1 MATAAGGPSVP
12 LPGTDSVPVN
22 EQSMEPRLPDEVSRD
37 ALHGDQ
43 PTGDPGGGKAGSGTH
58 AATSLSPSATWDV
71 SAQTGT
77 FSWSYPLRVPP
88 APGELAPDLAL
99 SYSSAQVDGLT
110 SASNTQASWV
120 GDGWSFW
127 PGFIERSYGS
137 CAEDLP
143 GEPKD
148 NPFDL
153 CWRSDNATMSF
164 GGSASRL
171 IRDED
176 TGVWRP
182 EQDDGSRIERLTGA
196 GNGDDNGEYW
206 KVTDTEGTQYFYGS
220 KPAAKSAW
228 TVPVYGDDA
237 GEPCHGGGFDESF
250 CTQAYR
256 WNLDKVV
263 DPNGN
268 MITYSYQAAT
278 NKYGRNKNE
287 TATSYVRDGWL
298 ERIEYGLREGEST
311 PASGRVLFDTADRCV
326 PGSTCTPDKDENWP
340 DVPWRLKCDGD
351 TCEDYQQSPTFWST
365 KRLSKVTTQ
374 VRQGSGYQD
383 VDSWTLRHEYP
394 DPGDGEKPAMWLAG
408 VQHTGH
414 VGGTTELPEV
424 TFEGV
429 KKPNRVKTIDGH
441 AALIRYRM
449 NAIVSESG
457 GVTSI
462 KYADPDC
469 SADSLPDKPETN
481 TKRCFPVTWSAP
493 YSAERTDYFHK
504 YVVESVTRLDRLGSS
519 VGDVTT
525 YEYLD
530 GAAWHYSRSEL
541 TKDEDKTWD
550 EFHGFGRVRIRKGN
564 GHDGPVTLTE
574 NRYFRGMNGDK
585 LPDGT
590 RSVSVTDSEGGT
602 YPDHDW
608 LSGFQLETITYN
620 GEGGPVVGKTITEPS
635 WQGPTATRGDLSAYL
650 VNTGVE
656 RTITPLEA
664 GGNRVTRIETEY
676 DDKGLP
682 TEVNDLGEVGNAEDD
697 LCTRTSYARN
707 NDRWLLSFPKQTVT
721 VSVHC
726 GATPSYPD
734 DAVSGTRNSYDGQA
748 FGATPTKG
756 NVTRTE
762 ELSERSA
769 QDATYVTAETV
780 SYDGH
785 GRPTEVKD
793 ALNRSTTTD
802 YTPAAGGPLTK
813 TVVTNAKGHATT
825 TTLAPAW
832 GKPVKVVD
840 ANGNPTE
847 ITYDALGRKTDVWLP
862 IRLRSKHHRGSYE
875 YSYRISRDE
884 PSVVTTTRVGPD
896 GLYTTSKQL
905 YDGLLRPRQT
915 QTPAPGGGRL
925 LTDTRYDSAGRA
937 YYSTRPYFNDAP
949 VDNKLWSAT
958 DAEIPGL
965 TVREFDGAGRVV
977 AEVFKGGG
985 VEKWR
990 TEVGYGGDRVHID
1003 PPRGGTA
1010 KTIVNDARDRTVEL
1024 RQYQSGKPEGDY
1036 DSTKYT
1042 HTSAGELASI
1052 TDPGGNVWRY
1062 EYDLRGRKTKTD
1074 DPDKGV
1080 TTKTYD
1086 VAGQVTTSTDARGT
1100 TLAYAYDVLGRKT
1113 ALHEGSL
1120 DGPKRAEW
1128 VYDTAS
1134 WGKGKLAESTRWIGG
1149 EPYTN
1154 RVTTYDG
1161 LYKPLETEVVIPGA
1175 EQGLAGT
1182 YRTTYS
1188 YKYDGSPRGVGYAA
1202 AGDMATEVYSTV
1214 YDDLG
1219 NPVST
1224 RGGFRDQS
1232 GTTSYV
1238 SNTEYTKYG
1247 EMQRMQLGAGSKRTW
1262 LSRYYEEHTRRLAR
1276 TIVDA
1281 ELPQP
1286 MQSDVNYTYDPAGN
1300 ITSIA
1305 DTPREQQADVQCFQY
1320 DYLRR
1325 MTEAWTPNGDC
1336 TADPSTDSLGGPA
1349 PYWKSFSYDKVGNRV
1364 SATDHSADGDT
1375 VQNYT
1380 YPDGGHELNSVTT
1393 EGPGGTSLQEFGY
1406 DETGNTV
1413 RRQVAGNE
1421 QDLEWDAEGNL
1432 VKTTEGGK
1440 VTEFVYGADGERLLR
1455 RTPDGS
1461 TLYLP
1466 GQELSWDSASGE
1478 TTTTRY
1484 YQHGSSTVAMRT
1496 DGSGVTWLLSD
1507 HQGTAR
1513 FAVDAQ
1519 AMQVTQRRQ
1528 LPFGGPRGAEVDFP
1542 GEKGFVGGTIDESA
1556 GFVTL
1561 GARQYDAALGRFLS
1575 VDPLMDPSDPQQM
1588 NGYTYSNNN
1597 PITFSDPTG
1606 LAPRCDWH
1614 SCTGH
1619 RDPYPE
1625 ANGRNER
1632 PDIKPRIGG
1641 ESRPRRNSRPAAVSR
1656 PSRKSS
1662 CTSVKYC
1669 GGRPS
1674 VPTASMT
1681 PSEVAHAILDLAGL
1695 IPVLGEAADGVN
1707 CIWYGA
1713 KGDSWNSGLSCAA
1726 MVPFAGAAATSGKI
1740 IGKSIDAGRGGRRAG
1755 CPGNS
1760 FVPGTMVLLADGTRK
1775 PIEDLEL
1782 GDVVW
1787 ASDPETGESG
1797 PRRIVATHV
1806 SHGSKELVE
1815 ITVDV
1820 DGDRGDKTGTV
1831 VATEDHPFWVD
1842 ERGGV
1847 ITVADTVAIASD
1859 NSKDWVT
1866 AGELGPG
1873 DELLTRD
1880 SKQVRVLAVRHHAAT
1895 RTVHNLTID
1904 GIHTYHVRPRSDYGN
1919 NQEKDVVVHNCP
1931 DGNDLP
1937 PLRQSYIGEVEELAS
1952 RAEQMRSQGLDS
1964 ESIART
1970 LHAARREIGIKY
1982 KDLTPE
1988 PLRSQIYARNLEKY
2002 GDELGPTV
2010 EYLRS
2015 RGKSWDEIIAS
2026 ASRTGGGDLGL
2037 GKK

>member
-1 MATAAGGPSVP
+1 MALAAVIAANVLVAVSAPSVATAAGGPSVP
-12 LPGTDSVPVN
+12 LPDTDSVPVS

-43 PTGDPGGGKAGSGTH
+43 PAGDPGGGNAGSGTH
-58 AATSLSPSATWDV
+58 TATSLSPSATWDV
-71 SAQTGT
+71 SAQTGS
-77 FSWSYPLRVPP
+77 FAWSYPLRVPP
-88 APGELAPDLAL
+88 APGELTPELAL
-99 SYSSAQVDGLT
+99 SYSSSKVDGLT

-153 CWRSDNATMSF
+153 CWRSDNAMLSF
-164 GGSASRL
+164 GGSGSRL
-171 IRDED
+171 IRDEG

-196 GNGDDNGEYW
+196 GNGDNNGEYW

-220 KPAAKSAW
+220 KSAAKSTW

-237 GEPCHGGGFDESF
+237 GEPCHAGGFDDSF

-256 WNLDKVV
+256 WNLDKVI
-263 DPNGN
+263 DANGN
-268 MITYSYQAAT
+268 MITYTYQT
-278 NKYGRNKNE
+278 ESNKYGRNKND
-287 TATSYVRDGWL
+287 TPTSYVRGGWL
-298 ERIEYGLREGEST
+298 ERIEYGLRAGEPT
-311 PASGRVLFDTADRCV
+311 PASGRVLLSTADRCV
-326 PGSTCTPDKDENWP
+326 PGSTCTPDKEENWP
-340 DVPWRLKCDGD
+340 EVPWRLNCDGD
-351 TCEDYQQSPTFWST
+351 TCEDYQQSPSFWST
-365 KRLSKVTTQ
+365 KRLSKITTQ
-374 VRQGSGYQD
+374 VRQDDGYRD

-394 DPGDGEKPAMWLAG
+394 DPGDGEKPALWLAG
-408 VQHTGH
+408 VTHTGH
-414 VGGTTELPEV
+414 VGGTAELPEV

-429 KKPNRVKTIDGH
+429 KKPNRVKAIDGH

-462 KYADPDC
+462 KYAEPDC

-481 TKRCFPVTWSAP
+481 SKRCFPVTWSAP

-504 YVVESVTRLDRLGSS
+504 YVVESVTQLDRLGSS
-519 VGDVTT
+519 VGDVTS

-530 GAAWHYSRSEL
+530 GAAWHYGRSEL
-541 TKDEDKTWD
+541 TEDEDKTWN
-550 EFHGFGRVRIRKGN
+550 EFRGFGRVRIRKGS

-574 NRYFRGMNGDK
+574 NRYFRGLNGDK

-590 RSVSVTDSEGGT
+590 RSVSVTDSEGGS

-608 LSGFQLETITYN
+608 LSGVQLETITYN

-635 WQGPTATRGDLSAYL
+635 WQGPTATRGDLKAYL

-656 RTITPLEA
+656 RTITPLET
-664 GGNRVTRIETEY
+664 GGNRITRIETEY
-676 DDKGLP
+676 DDKGMP
-682 TEVNDLGEVGNAEDD
+682 TEVDDLGEVGNPEDD

-707 NDRWLLSFPKQTVT
+707 TDRWLLSFPKQTET
-721 VSVHC
+721 VSAHC

-734 DAVSGTRNSYDGQA
+734 DAVSGTRNSYDGQT
-748 FGATPTKG
+748 FGAAPTKG

-762 ELSERSA
+762 ELSERTA
-769 QDATYVTAETV
+769 QEATYVTTETV
-780 SYDGH
+780 SYDGY
-785 GRPTEVKD
+785 GRPAEVKD
-793 ALNRSTTTD
+793 ALNRSTTTE
-802 YTPAAGGPLTK
+802 YTSTAGGPVTK

-825 TTLAPAW
+825 TTLDPAW

-840 ANGNPTE
+840 ANGNTTE
-847 ITYDALGRKTDVWLP
+847 VTYDALGRKTDVWLP
-862 IRLRSKHHRGSYE
+862 IRLRSKHDRGSYE

-884 PSVVTTTRVGPD
+884 PSVVTTTKVGPN
-896 GLYTTSKQL
+896 GFYTTSKQL
-905 YDGLLRPRQT
+905 YDGLLRLRQT

-925 LTDTRYDSAGRA
+925 LTDTRYDSAGRT
-937 YYSTRPYFNDAP
+937 YYSTKPYFNDAAL
-949 VDNKLWSAT
+949 DDKLWSAT

-965 TVREFDGAGRVV
+965 TVQEFDGAGRVV
-977 AEVFKGGG
+977 AKVFKGGG
-985 VEKWR
+985 IEKWR
-990 TEVGYGGDRVHID
+990 TEVHYGGDRVHID
-1003 PPRGGTA
+1003 PPQGGTA
-1010 KTIVNDARDRTVEL
+1010 TTIVNDARGRTIEL
-1024 RQYQSGKPEGDY
+1024 RQYHSGSPEGDY
-1036 DSTKYT
+1036 DSTAYT
-1042 HTSAGELASI
+1042 HTPAGELASL

-1062 EYDLRGRKTKTD
+1062 EYDLRGRKTTIE

-1080 TTKTYD
+1080 TTKSYD
-1086 VAGQVTTSTDARGT
+1086 VAGQVTTSTDARDT

-1134 WGKGKLAESTRWIGG
+1134 WGKGKLAKSIRWING
-1149 EPYTN
+1149 EPYTKK
-1154 RVTTYDG
+1154 VSVYDG
-1161 LYKPLETEVVIPGA
+1161 LFRPLKTQVVIP
-1175 EQGLAGT
+1175 ESEEELAGT
-1182 YRTTYS
+1182 YTS
-1188 YKYDGSPRGVGYAA
+1188 YAAYHQDGSLRGIDYAA
-1202 AGDMATEVYSTV
+1202 AGDMPTESYSTS

-1219 NPVST
+1219 NPLST
-1224 RGGFRDQS
+1224 SGGLNGQ
-1232 GTTSYV
+1232 GITPYV
-1238 SNTEYTKYG
+1238 TGTEYTRYG
-1247 EMQRMQLGAGSKRTW
+1247 EVQRVQLGAGSKRTW

-1305 DTPREQQADVQCFQY
+1305 DTPREQQADVQCFRY

-1325 MTEAWTPNGDC
+1325 MTEAWTPNSDC
-1336 TADPSTDSLGGPA
+1336 AADPSTGSLGGPA

-1375 VQNYT
+1375 VQSYT
-1380 YPDGGHELNSVTT
+1380 YPDGGHELNSVAT

-1432 VKTTEGGK
+1432 VKTTEGEK
-1440 VTEFVYGADGERLLR
+1440 VTEFAYDANGERLLR
-1455 RTPDGS
+1455 RTPDGA

-1496 DGSGVTWLLSD
+1496 DGAGVTWLLSD

-1528 LPFGGPRGAEVDFP
+1528 LPFGGRRGAEVDFP

-1556 GFVTL
+1556 GLVTL
-1561 GARQYDAALGRFLS
+1561 GARQYDPALGRFLS

-1588 NGYTYSNNN
+1588 HGYTYSSNN

-1641 ESRPRRNSRPAAVSR
+1641 ESSPRRKSRPAAASK

-1669 GGRPS
+1669 GAKPS
-1674 VPTASMT
+1674 VPTVSMT
-1681 PSEVAHAILDLAGL
+1681 PAEVAHAILDLAGL
-1695 IPVLGEAADGVN
+1695 IPGLGEAADGVN

-1713 KGDSWNSGLSCAA
+1713 EGDALNSSLSCAA
-1726 MVPFAGAAATSGKI
+1726 MVPIGGMAATGGKL
-1740 IGKSIDAGRGGRRAG
+1740 IGKSVDAGRGGRRAG

-1760 FVPGTMVLLADGTRK
+1760 FVSGTMVLLADGTRK

-1797 PRRIVATHV
+1797 PRRVVATHV
-1806 SHGSKELVE
+1806 GRDRKDLVE

-1820 DGDRGDKTGTV
+1820 DRGDKTGTI
-1831 VATEDHPFWVD
+1831 VATKDHPFWVD
-1842 ERGGV
+1842 EHGGL
-1847 ITVADTVAIASD
+1847 IAVSSVD
-1859 NSKDWVT
+1859 AVTSGTNDDWVT
-1866 AGELGPG
+1866 AAELDPG

-1880 SKQVRVLAVRHHAAT
+1880 GEQVRVASVRRHTAT
-1895 RTVHNLTID
+1895 RTVHNLTIE
-1904 GIHTYHVRPRSDYGN
+1904 GIHTYHVLAGGPSLL
-1919 NQEKDVVVHNCP
+1919 VHNSNCP
-1931 DGNDLP
+1931 NGKLSDPLP
-1937 PLRQSYIGEVEELAS
+1937 
-1952 RAEQMRSQGLDS
+1952 
-1964 ESIART
+1964 
-1970 LHAARREIGIKY
+1970 
-1982 KDLTPE
+1982 
-1988 PLRSQIYARNLEKY
+1988 
-2002 GDELGPTV
+2002 
-2010 EYLRS
+2010 
-2015 RGKSWDEIIAS
+2015 RGMNNKIAS
-2026 ASRTGGGDLGL
+2026 AYDDVKAGRLTSHDTYAGREHRWWAGAKEYRVPGRPETERILEKELDNGVKVYGWTSTHYQKIQRFGAPHFPDSGW
-2037 GKK
+2037 GK